1 MTNFRPNI
9 LVTSTNVN
17 VTDLAIKGKKFP
29 GWLTKQ
35 TQETY
40 LKQSDVERLKIKVK
54 WMLYQ
59 VNANYKE
66 RGL

>member
-17 VTDLAIKGKKFP
+17 VTDLAIKGKRFP

-54 WMLYQ
+54 
-59 VNANYKE
+59 
-66 RGL
+66 